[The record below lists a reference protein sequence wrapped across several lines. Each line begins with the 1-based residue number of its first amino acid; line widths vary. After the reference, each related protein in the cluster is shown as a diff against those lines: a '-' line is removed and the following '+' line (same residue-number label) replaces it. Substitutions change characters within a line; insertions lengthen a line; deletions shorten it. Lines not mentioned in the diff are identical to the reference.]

1 MLCYERRLAVADP
14 PEAPTARAGPDG
26 VLNIWRGIGPC
37 GQAPLLAMSL
47 VALAPPGLLG
57 TIYQET
63 FANAPE
69 ASLAADARYTDP
81 DGHKCAHML
90 EPSSLE
96 NQRSICSK
104 HSEEPTG
111 PTILG
116 YDAFYVDTLG
126 ADGTAAMHTEAGA
139 KVGVVALGPSQRST
153 DGFVFELEA
162 SGIDG
167 LTIVCSHPFTPDA
180 PTPIVASTRVY
191 ISPKGWH
198 EAADELRVWA
208 EVGEAAPDV
217 WQVSL
222 LPECTPAAT
231 RESIDRRV
239 SALEQLLSAS
249 P

>member
-1 MLCYERRLAVADP
+1 
-14 PEAPTARAGPDG
+14 
-26 VLNIWRGIGPC
+26 
-37 GQAPLLAMSL
+37 MSL

-63 FANAPE
+63 FSNAPE

-191 ISPKGWH
+191 VSPKGWH
-198 EAADELRVWA
+198 EAADELRIWA